1 MVALDDLCRWLQDTS
16 VVTSIRESDLMR
28 LYRRRRASH
37 FMVGRTGC
45 KLCCMSLGLTMAL
58 FGAAAFGQKQKD
70 IILNPKDGQRYVW
83 ISPGSFTMGCAAQD
97 NECDDDEKPAHQ
109 VTLTRGFWLGQTA
122 TQVGAYRRYGRET
135 GKPMLPGKDN
145 EGRALN
151 AAAGNESLP
160 VVAVTWQEANDFC
173 AWAGMRLPTEA
184 EWEYAAR
191 AGTTGAR
198 YGELDKI
205 AWYGDNSG
213 NRRID
218 TTAMS
223 RSAPETY
230 LKVLYANGNGP
241 HPVGQKEPNAWLLYD
256 MLGNVWQW
264 VADWYSDSYYRRQEA
279 TDPRGPAQGQFRGL
293 RGGSWFV
300 APWDVRAVLRYARV
314 PGNRNNDFGFRCAGD
329 EEKKK

>member
-1 MVALDDLCRWLQDTS
+1 MA
-16 VVTSIRESDLMR
+16 
-28 LYRRRRASH
+28 
-37 FMVGRTGC
+37 G
-45 KLCCMSLGLTMAL
+45 LGLMLAL
-58 FGAAAFGQKQKD
+58 LATTAFGQKAED
-70 IILNPKDGQRYVW
+70 IMLNAKDGQRYVW
-83 ISPGSFTMGCAAQD
+83 VPPGSFTMGCASLD
-97 NECDDDEKPAHQ
+97 NDCDEDEKPAHQ
-109 VTLTRGFWLGQTA
+109 VTLTRGFRLGQTVV
-122 TQVGAYRRYGRET
+122 QVGAYRRYST
-135 GKPMLPGKDN
+135 QAGKPMPPERDN

-151 AAAGNESLP
+151 AAAGNEMLP
-160 VVAVTWQEANDFC
+160 VVAVTWQEASDFC

-223 RSAPETY
+223 KSDPQAYTQT
-230 LKVLYANGNGP
+230 LHANGNGP

-264 VADWYSDSYYRRQEA
+264 VADWYSDTYYRQLEK

-329 EEKKK
+329 LEKR